1 MNSTVDIKFN
11 TFAKLDR
18 GISASEGITITVK
31 NNIFAYITAEAIYTS
46 GTVTKPIDPNLFL
59 AYGGGF
65 TGTNSLDDTHNPRL
79 VDPAHSDFHLSSNSN
94 AIDMAL
100 EKLDV
105 TRDIDNQLRSFG
117 ASDLGADEYVSV
129 TFMPFIIR

>member
-1 MNSTVDIKFN
+1 
-11 TFAKLDR
+11 
-18 GISASEGITITVK
+18 
-31 NNIFAYITAEAIYTS
+31 
-46 GTVTKPIDPNLFL
+46 
-59 AYGGGF
+59 
-65 TGTNSLDDTHNPRL
+65 
-79 VDPAHSDFHLSSNSN
+79 
-94 AIDMAL
+94 MAL